1 MIISL
6 NSSTFD
12 TSLLLVDVVNNEL
25 GNLVLQN
32 DSNDS
37 GTNSRLETTLS
48 PGTYQLGVTSFS
60 PSESGS
66 YDIAVTL
73 VLP

>member
-48 PGTYQLGVTSFS
+48 PGTYWLGVTSFN